1 MKLTPSELYVLSP
14 SEYQALLN
22 FETKMKDFGEFKSS
36 ATPDEI
42 LRYFVI
48 YQQIY
53 PLLFKKIVGDM
64 PVDDVLTLEF
74 LARERKQDQ
83 EVAAFESQA
92 ERYPE

>member
-1 MKLTPSELYVLSP
+1 MKLTPDELHTLSP
-14 SEYQALLN
+14 SEYQALLS
-22 FETKMKDFGEFKSS
+22 FETKIKEFAGLKSS

-42 LRYFVI
+42 LRCFVI

-83 EVAAFESQA
+83 EVAAFEIQA
-92 ERYPE
+92 ENPE

>member
-1 MKLTPSELYVLSP
+1 MKLTPAELHTLSP
-14 SEYQALLN
+14 SEYQALLT
-22 FETKMKDFGEFKSS
+22 FEVKMKEFANLKSS

-53 PLLFKKIVGDM
+53 PLLFKKMVGDM

-83 EVAAFESQA
+83 EVAAFEIQA
-92 ERYPE
+92 ENPE

>member
-1 MKLTPSELYVLSP
+1 MKLTAEQLHTLSP
-14 SEYQALLN
+14 SEYQALLT
-22 FETKMKDFGEFKSS
+22 FEVKMKEFAEFKSS

-42 LRYFVI
+42 LRCFVI

-83 EVAAFESQA
+83 EVATFEIQA
-92 ERYPE
+92 ENPE

>member
-1 MKLTPSELYVLSP
+1 MKLTPAELHTLSP
-14 SEYQALLN
+14 SEYQALLT
-22 FETKMKDFGEFKSS
+22 FEVKMKEFGEFKSS

-53 PLLFKKIVGDM
+53 PLLFKKMVGDM
-64 PVDDVLTLEF
+64 PVDTVLTLEF
-74 LARERKQDQ
+74 MARERQQDY
-83 EVAAFESQA
+83 EVAAHESQA